1 MPVALPATTREQV
14 KLLFLQGLKLPVI
27 QSETGVKQVTIRN
40 WSRRYGWSKL
50 VSESKDK
57 LKRRVENCLVRETT
71 NELRKASQQIRSRLS
86 SELASQVELLAQT
99 PARSI
104 AALANSPAR
113 QGRTALVKTLAE
125 AAALVHDWDADKPA
139 GIILAVDLR
148 QGVVGGGVV
157 GGAGAVVDVASV
169 PQDASGEVG
178 LIADT
183 PPVAEPD
190 PPSTQSG

>member
-1 MPVALPATTREQV
+1 VPVAKAVAIRETV
-14 KLLFLQGLKLPVI
+14 KLLFLQGVKTNLI
-27 QSETGVKQVTIRN
+27 AQETGVKPGTIKT
-40 WSRRYGWSKL
+40 WSHRFGWANLVATAKRQL
-50 VSESKDK
+50 VS
-57 LKRRVENCLVRETT
+57 RATTALVQETT
-71 NELRKASQQIRSRLS
+71 GELRRASQQIRSRLS
-86 SELASQVELLAQT
+86 SELASQVELLARS

-113 QGRTALVKTLAE
+113 QGRTALVKSLAE

-148 QGVVGGGVV
+148 QGMLTGPN
-157 GGAGAVVDVASV
+157 AAIDVASV
-169 PQDASGEVG
+169 PQDEPGEGG

-183 PPVAEPD
+183 LPAAEPD

>member
-1 MPVALPATTREQV
+1 M
-14 KLLFLQGLKLPVI
+14 
-27 QSETGVKQVTIRN
+27 
-40 WSRRYGWSKL
+40 
-50 VSESKDK
+50 SESKDK
-57 LKRRVENCLVRETT
+57 LKRRVENCLVRENA

-86 SELASQVELLAQT
+86 AELASQVELLAQT

-113 QGRTALVKTLAE
+113 QGRTALVKSLAE

-148 QGVVGGGVV
+148 QGMHTGPS
-157 GGAGAVVDVASV
+157 AVADVPSL
-169 PQDASGEVG
+169 PQDAPGEVG

-183 PPVAEPD
+183 TPTAEPD